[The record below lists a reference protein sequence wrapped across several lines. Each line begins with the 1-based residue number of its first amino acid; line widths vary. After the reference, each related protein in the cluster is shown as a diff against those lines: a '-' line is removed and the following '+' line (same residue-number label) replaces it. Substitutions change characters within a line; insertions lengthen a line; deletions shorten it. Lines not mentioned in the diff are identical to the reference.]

1 MKEKR
6 DRKRQKGAF
15 ESQER
20 DARQQRIQKE
30 RDSMQPVMF
39 EAYDKIGEFRNNIR
53 TFKQDTVELSKKFIV
68 ELEDAAKA
76 DRLAWMER
84 SKQFD

>member
-1 MKEKR
+1 
-6 DRKRQKGAF
+6 
-15 ESQER
+15 
-20 DARQQRIQKE
+20 
-30 RDSMQPVMF
+30 MQPVMF
-39 EAYDKIGEFRNNIR
+39 EAYDKIGEFRDNIR
-53 TFKQDTVELSKKFIV
+53 TFKEDTVELSKNFIV